1 MATKHYENG
10 IIGTSEGGHSDF
22 SADVFVTGA
31 VYWVN
36 SVGGN
41 DANSGLNRNSP
52 KATLASALTSA
63 TASNGDVIFVES
75 GHSESLSSSITFNE
89 AGITV
94 IGLGS
99 GSSKP
104 SFTVNGNVDMFDVTA
119 AFVRLVGLRF
129 PAGTAAH
136 TSRINAAAVNCI
148 LQDCDFICGA
158 NDLNT
163 ITVPDAGDYLEL
175 NGCTFTITADGPDAG
190 ILVEA
195 AAVAGLKVISCQ
207 FDGGSY
213 DFDDAGLYSAFAH
226 TNFFYRTNTLLNKA
240 SIIHTAAA
248 KGICTGTIAG
258 DGCRVEI

>member
-10 IIGTSEGGHSDF
+10 IVGTSEGGSTDF

-31 VYWVN
+31 VYWVD
-36 SVGGN
+36 SVDGN
-41 DANSGLNRNSP
+41 DSNSGLNRNSP

-63 TASNGDVIFVES
+63 TASNGDVIFLES
-75 GHSESLSSSITFNE
+75 GHTETLTSSLVLNE

-99 GSSKP
+99 GSNKP
-104 SFTVNGNVDMFDVTA
+104 SFTVNGNVDMFDLTA
-119 AFVRLVGLRF
+119 ARVRLYGLRF

-136 TSRINAAAVNCI
+136 TARINVGAADCI
-148 LQDCDFICGA
+148 LEDCDFICGA

-163 ITVPDAGDYLEL
+163 ITVPDAGDYLEI
-175 NGCTFTITADGPDAG
+175 NGCTFTITADGPDSS

-195 AAVAGLKVISCQ
+195 AAVLGLKVIGCQ
-207 FDGGSY
+207 FDGGSF
-213 DFDDAGLYSAFAH
+213 DWDDAGLYSAFAH
-226 TNFFYRTNTLLNKA
+226 TNYLYRNNTLTNKA

-258 DGCRVEI
+258 DGSRVEV

>member
-10 IIGTSEGGHSDF
+10 IVGTSEGGDTDF

-31 VYWVN
+31 VYYVD
-36 SVGGN
+36 SVDGN
-41 DANSGLNRNSP
+41 DSNSGLNRNQP
-52 KATLASALTSA
+52 KASLSSALTAA
-63 TASNGDVIFVES
+63 TADNGDVIFLES
-75 GHSESLSSSITFNE
+75 GHTETLTGSLSFNE

-94 IGLGS
+94 VGLGS
-99 GSSKP
+99 GSNKP
-104 SFTVNGNVDMFDVTA
+104 SFTVNGNVDMFNFSA
-119 AFVRLVGLRF
+119 ARIRLVGLRF

-136 TSRINAAAVNCI
+136 TARINAGGANCI
-148 LQDCDFICGA
+148 IEDCDFICGV

-163 ITVPDAGDYLEL
+163 ITIPDAGDYLEL

-195 AAVAGLKVISCQ
+195 ATVLGLKVIGCQ
-207 FDGGSY
+207 IDGGSY

-226 TNFFYRTNTLLNKA
+226 LNYLYRNNTLLNKA

-248 KGICTGTIAG
+248 KGICSGTIAG
-258 DGCRVEI
+258 DGSRVEV